1 MDFASDEV
9 VNMGLR
15 AAKLL
20 RNFAGCQNFRRP
32 CFSEVTDLRVRHA
45 KFAPQA
51 TNGSSKRLSRGLPSS
66 GGIISGRP
74 RF

>member
-32 CFSEVTDLRVRHA
+32 CFSEVTDLRVLHA

-51 TNGSSKRLSRGLPSS
+51 TNGSSKRLGRGP
-66 GGIISGRP
+66 P
-74 RF
+74 